1 MVNRTQ
7 PGSLRR
13 ELRFSKAAIEANL
26 ANLSLDLDD
35 VKPLLEACMINTG
48 LLGLYGSELLL
59 LEKALGFHSGVS
71 AVSLVGEL
79 VSVKKVPENTGVSYG
94 YLSKTFSATNLGL
107 IALGFSDGV
116 PRKATN
122 LISIEVEGVRYP
134 QLGRIAMDQ
143 CVVDLGDAK
152 PTIGS
157 EAIFFDQNYALGE
170 FAKSLNISPLEV
182 LGRITN
188 RVVRVWVH

>member
-1 MVNRTQ
+1 MVNRAQ

-13 ELRFSKAAIEANL
+13 ELRFSKSAIETNL

-35 VKPLLEACMINTG
+35 VKPMLEACMTNTG

-59 LEKALGFHSGVS
+59 LEKALGFHKGVS

-79 VSVKKVPENTGVSYG
+79 VTVKKVPEKTCVSYG
-94 YLSKTFSATNLGL
+94 YLAETKTATNLGL
-107 IALGFSDGV
+107 IALGFSDGL

-122 LISIEVEGVRYP
+122 AISITVDGTRYP
-134 QLGRIAMDQ
+134 QIGRIAMDQ
-143 CVVDLGDAK
+143 CVVDLGAGK
-152 PTIGS
+152 PAVGS
-157 EAIFFDQNYALGE
+157 EAVFFDSDYSLPE
-170 FAKSLNISPLEV
+170 FARSMNMSPLEI

-188 RVVRVWVH
+188 RVSRVWS